1 MPVVSYFEVD
11 TPRHARN
18 VGDAS
23 EHTRY
28 LRLTATVAPYI
39 NNGVAAAPILGWKSN
54 EVSAGARLAAP
65 IYGKVLS
72 FLPNRK

>member
-1 MPVVSYFEVD
+1 MPTTPYFEMD
-11 TPRHARN
+11 TPRHRM

-23 EHTRY
+23 DHTRY

-39 NNGVAAAPILGWKSN
+39 NSGVAAAPTLGWKSP
-54 EVSAGARLAAP
+54 EISAGARLIAP
-65 IYGKVLS
+65 IYGKVLA

>member
-18 VGDAS
+18 VGSAS

-28 LRLTATVAPYI
+28 IRLTATVAPYI
-39 NNGVAAAPILGWKSN
+39 NNGVAAAPLLGWKSN
-54 EVSAGARLAAP
+54 EISAGARLIAP

-72 FLPNRK
+72 FLPTRK

>member
-1 MPVVSYFEVD
+1 MPTSPFFEID
-11 TPRHARN
+11 KPRHKI

-23 EHTRY
+23 DHTRF

-39 NNGVAAAPILGWKSN
+39 NNGVAAAPTLGWKDAQT
-54 EVSAGARLAAP
+54 SAGARLIAP
-65 IYGKVLS
+65 IYGKVLA

>member
-1 MPVVSYFEVD
+1 MPVTSYFEID

-39 NNGVAAAPILGWKSN
+39 NSGVAAAPILGWKSP
-54 EVSAGARLAAP
+54 EISAGARLVAP
-65 IYGKVLS
+65 IYGRIVKFV
-72 FLPNRK
+72 PNRK

>member
-1 MPVVSYFEVD
+1 MPVVSYFEMD

-18 VGDAS
+18 VGSAS
-23 EHTRY
+23 EHTRF

-39 NNGVAAAPILGWKSN
+39 NNGVAAAPLLGWKSN
-54 EVSAGARLAAP
+54 EISAGARLIAP

>member
-18 VGDAS
+18 VGSAS

-28 LRLTATVAPYI
+28 IRLTATVAPYI
-39 NNGVAAAPILGWKSN
+39 NNGVAAAPLLGWKSN
-54 EVSAGARLAAP
+54 EISAGARLIAP